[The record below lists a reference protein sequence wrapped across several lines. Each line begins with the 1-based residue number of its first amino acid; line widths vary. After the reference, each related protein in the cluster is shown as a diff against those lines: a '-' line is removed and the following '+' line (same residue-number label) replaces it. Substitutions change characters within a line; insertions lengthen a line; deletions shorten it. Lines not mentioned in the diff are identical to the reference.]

1 MEAMTES
8 ERTAIELMGRL
19 GVVPVV
25 ELPTLDAAAPLA
37 EALVAGG
44 MPAAEITLRTDAGLA
59 AIRQLRER
67 RPDMLVG
74 AGTVRTREDAERV
87 VDAGAQF
94 IVSPG
99 TSAEVNEYAVSQG
112 VPVLSG
118 ACTPTEVL
126 EAVRTGAAAVKFF
139 PAEAMGGIP
148 VLKALAGPFRD
159 VSFVP
164 TGGVK
169 PANLAEYLSLPNVV
183 ACGGTWITGGSLLA
197 DGEFGRI
204 EALAR
209 EAVTIAAEAR
219 NG

>member
-8 ERTAIELMGRL
+8 GKGAVDLIGRL
-19 GVVPVV
+19 GVLPVV
-25 ELPTLDAAAPLA
+25 EVPTADAAAPLA
-37 EALVAGG
+37 EALIAGG
-44 MPAAEITLRTDAGLA
+44 MPAAEITLRTEAGLEA
-59 AIRQLRER
+59 LRTMR
-67 RPDMLVG
+67 RLQPDMLVG
-74 AGTVRTREDAERV
+74 AGTVRTVEDAKRV

-99 TSAEVNEYAVSQG
+99 TNPEVNEYACAQG

-118 ACTPTEVL
+118 ACTPTEVDL
-126 EAVRTGAAAVKFF
+126 ALRSGASAVKFF

-169 PANLAEYLSLPNVV
+169 PENLADYLSLPNVLG
-183 ACGGTWITGGSLLA
+183 CGGTWITGGSLIG
-197 DGEFGRI
+197 DGRFDRI
-204 EALAR
+204 EELAR
-209 EAVTIAAEAR
+209 EAIALVAEAR
-219 NG
+219 NV

>member
-8 ERTAIELMGRL
+8 GKGAVDLIGRL
-19 GVVPVV
+19 GVLPVV
-25 ELPTLDAAAPLA
+25 EVPTADAAAPLA
-37 EALVAGG
+37 EALIAGG
-44 MPAAEITLRTDAGLA
+44 MPAAEITLRTEAGLEA
-59 AIRQLRER
+59 LRTMR
-67 RPDMLVG
+67 RLQPDMLVG
-74 AGTVRTREDAERV
+74 AGTVRTVEDAKRV

-99 TSAEVNEYAVSQG
+99 TNPEVNEYACAQG

-118 ACTPTEVL
+118 ACTPTEVDL
-126 EAVRTGAAAVKFF
+126 ALRSGASAVKFF

-169 PANLAEYLSLPNVV
+169 PENLADYLSLPNVLG
-183 ACGGTWITGGSLLA
+183 CGGTWITGGSLIA
-197 DGEFGRI
+197 DGRFDRI
-204 EALAR
+204 EQFAR
-209 EAVTIAAEAR
+209 EAVSIVAEAR
-219 NG
+219 NV